1 MEQTQPFFSIIIPT
15 YGRPNQLEVCL
26 NSLSRLAYPIQRFEV
41 IVVDDGSKTAPEA
54 VVANFRDRVNITL
67 LTQPNSGPA
76 SARNTGAAHAKGEFL
91 AFTDDDCTSDS
102 AWLKALADRFKSTP
116 DHLIGGQTINALS
129 KNIFSTAS
137 QELISYLYDYY
148 NLSYR
153 PTRLFISNNMAVP
166 VKLFSTV
173 GGFDTS
179 FPLAA
184 GEDREFSDRWLHHGY
199 QATYAPE
206 AIVYHSHALT
216 LLGFCHQHFNY
227 GRGAFRFHE
236 LRTQRRQGGIKPEPP
251 QFYLNLL
258 RYPFY
263 RIHGWRALLT
273 STLLAVSQMANA
285 SGFLWERMKHLPR
298 I

>member
-41 IVVDDGSKTAPEA
+41 IVVDDGSRTPPEA

-129 KNIFSTAS
+129 ENIFSTAS
-137 QELISYLYDYY
+137 QQLVSYLYDYY
-148 NLSYR
+148 NLSYKR
-153 PTRLFISNNMAVP
+153 TRLFISNNLAVP
-166 VKLFSTV
+166 AEQFRTI

-199 QATYAPE
+199 RTIYAPE
-206 AIVYHSHALT
+206 ALVYHAHPLS
-216 LLGFCHQHFNY
+216 LLSFCRQHFNY
-227 GRGAFRFHE
+227 GRGALRFHE
-236 LRTQRRQGGIKPEPP
+236 LRAQRSQARVRPEPP
-251 QFYLNLL
+251 TFYLNLL
-258 RYPFY
+258 RYPFSQTQ
-263 RIHGWRALLT
+263 GWRALLA
-273 STLLAVSQMANA
+273 STLLTVSQAANA
-285 SGFLWERMKHLPR
+285 AGFLWESMNQLWRK
-298 I
+298 

>member
-1 MEQTQPFFSIIIPT
+1 MEHTQPFFSIIIPT
-15 YGRPNQLEVCL
+15 YGRPDQLEACL
-26 NSLSRLAYPIQRFEV
+26 NSLSRLVYPVQRFEV
-41 IVVDDGSKTAPEA
+41 IVVDDGSKTPPEA
-54 VVANFRDRVNITL
+54 VVASFRDRVNITL

-76 SARNTGAAHAKGEFL
+76 SARNRGAAHAKGEFL

-102 AWLKALADRFKSTP
+102 AWLKTLAERFKSEP
-116 DHLIGGQTINALS
+116 DRLIGGQTINALS
-129 KNIFSTAS
+129 KNLFSTTS

-148 NLSYR
+148 NLGYR

-166 VKLFSTV
+166 AKLFSTV

-216 LLGFCHQHFNY
+216 FLGFCHQHFNY
-227 GRGAFRFHE
+227 GRGAYRFHE
-236 LRTQRRQGGIKPEPP
+236 LRTERRQGGIKPEPP
-251 QFYLNLL
+251 KFYLNLL
-258 RYPFY
+258 RYPFC
-263 RIHGWRALLT
+263 RIHGWRALL
-273 STLLAVSQMANA
+273 SSALLAISQVANA
-285 SGFLWERMKHLPR
+285 SGFFWERMKHLR
-298 I
+298 II